1 MTLFEEEAQIL
12 VSRNNILL
20 GGVLLQL
27 LKCHQLQQMRTIV
40 IYDQFYNDLVKAQ
53 LILQSKALEEYEA
66 ELHQRY
72 PAASAEMTGETGMDL
87 PSLIGE
93 DERFNVIE
101 LSTFYDRKKK
111 CPYLKT
117 LKNHKHYF
125 FLLCSEMECAMKD
138 QRARKWECKYL
149 DDLSCLL
156 MTQIYEL
163 IDVEEH
169 FL

>member
-20 GGVLLQL
+20 AGVLLQL
-27 LKCHQLQQMRTIV
+27 LKCHKLQQMRTIV
-40 IYDQFYNDLVKAQ
+40 VYNQFCNDLVMAQ
-53 LILQSKALEEYEA
+53 LILQLKALEEYEA

-72 PAASAEMTGETGMDL
+72 PAARADRTGEPGMNI

-101 LSTFYDRKKK
+101 LSTFYDPKKK

-117 LKNHKHYF
+117 LKTHKHYF
-125 FLLCSEMECAMKD
+125 FILCSEMKCAMKD

-149 DDLSCLL
+149 DDLSYLL